1 MRMIL
6 NRVTK
11 AKFIVD
17 MSCFPLEDHGF
28 FKNFIRESFENNDLA
43 TTLHIF
49 SNPCFFSPRTKI
61 INLHNPTQV
70 IIAARTRNPNS
81 NLIVELYEK

>member
-17 MSCFPLEDHGF
+17 MSCFPLENYGF
-28 FKNFIRESFENNDLA
+28 FKNFIRESSENNDLA
-43 TTLHIF
+43 TNLHIF

-61 INLHNPTQV
+61 ANLHNPTQV

>member
-1 MRMIL
+1 MIL

-11 AKFIVD
+11 TKFIID

-28 FKNFIRESFENNDLA
+28 FKNCIRESSKNNDLA

-49 SNPCFFSPRTKI
+49 SNPCFFSSRTKI
-61 INLHNPTQV
+61 ADLHNPTQV